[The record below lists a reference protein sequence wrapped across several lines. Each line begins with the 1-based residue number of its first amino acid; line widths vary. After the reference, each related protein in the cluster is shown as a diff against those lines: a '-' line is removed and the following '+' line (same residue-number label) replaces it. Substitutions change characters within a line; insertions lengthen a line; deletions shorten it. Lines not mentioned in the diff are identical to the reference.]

1 MSSDNFNRGDAT
13 LTNNNGWIVMVAG
26 YQSMQIYNQKVR
38 SAQSGVTNG
47 NVFASAPGA
56 DQFSQIKIVTA
67 VGNHFGPILRQ
78 YSDASKS
85 LVFHTSVGSGSTYLW
100 YYSGGSFT
108 QRGGLGTSPTWAAG
122 DICKGVAA
130 GQTITLYKN
139 GNLISGHTWTE
150 TVVTGD
156 GYPGFGNSGGTV
168 GVNEWDDWAGG
179 AGTAPASYFLL
190 PFMLQNHGG

>member
-1 MSSDNFNRGDAT
+1 MSSDNFNRGDVALNT
-13 LTNNNGWIVMVAG
+13 SGWVAMVGG
-26 YQSMQIYNQKVR
+26 YLGMQIKSERVWSTQ
-38 SAQSGVTNG
+38 NG
-47 NVFASAPGA
+47 QTCGNAYPSAPGA

-78 YSDASKS
+78 YSDASKA
-85 LVFHTSVGSGSTYLW
+85 LVFHSSIGTGSTYLW
-100 YYSGGSFT
+100 YFSGGSFT

-122 DICKGVAA
+122 DVCKGVAA

-139 GNLISGHTWTE
+139 GTLISGHTWTE

-156 GYPGFGNSGGTV
+156 GYGGFGNSGGNV

-179 AGTAPASYFLL
+179 AGTAPATASLL
-190 PFMLQNHGG
+190 PFMMHNHGG